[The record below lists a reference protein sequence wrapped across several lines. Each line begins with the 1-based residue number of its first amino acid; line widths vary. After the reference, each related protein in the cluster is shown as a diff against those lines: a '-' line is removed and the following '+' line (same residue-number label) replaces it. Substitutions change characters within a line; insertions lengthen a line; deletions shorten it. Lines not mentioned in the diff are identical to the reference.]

1 MVLSM
6 KRTGASWVTSF
17 AIVLLAYAVLSYSAD
32 LPTRQRIFEQVKKT
46 VEREYYDEALGG
58 VPWSDAVKKAESDIS
73 TASDEA
79 NFYAAMNRM
88 LAVLKDAHTGVSSP
102 TTVRNRKSPSRLAL
116 GFDARYL
123 DGKLAVTGVRPGS
136 AAADFGLQRGWLVR
150 SVSSS
155 AVPGTQELF
164 SNWMRELDLASL
176 CQSDGVSI
184 AFEDLTETVRNFKG
198 ACTALQKENRLEA
211 RREGNAVVVTFDRF
225 DAASAKWFEEVIDSN
240 LDTPLL
246 VLDLR
251 ENMGGAK
258 SALLQIASRLWPSKQ
273 LLGRSISRRGQKQD
287 WVAGGVRPFRGRL
300 TVLVDS
306 NTQSAAEIL
315 SAALQESGRAKVLG
329 RKTAGYVLVMISKPL
344 PDGGQ
349 LRFSVEDFVT
359 AKGRRLEGNS
369 VLPDESLP
377 LGLSEL
383 RSKQDS
389 DLARALA
396 TN

>member
-1 MVLSM
+1 M
-6 KRTGASWVTSF
+6 KRIGVSGFTSF
-17 AIVLLAYAVLSYSAD
+17 AIILLAYTAVSYSAD
-32 LPTRQRIFEQVKKT
+32 LATRQRIFELVKKT
-46 VEREYYDEALGG
+46 VERDYYDEALGG
-58 VPWSDAVKKAESDIS
+58 VPWGDAAKKAEVEIAA
-73 TASDEA
+73 ASDEA
-79 NFYAAMNRM
+79 SFYAAINRM
-88 LAVLKDAHTGVSSP
+88 LALLQDAHTGVASP
-102 TTVRNRKSPSRLAL
+102 TSVRNRKSPSRLAL

-123 DGKLAVTGVRPGS
+123 DAKLAVTGVRPGS
-136 AAADFGLQRGWLVR
+136 AAADFGLERGWLVR
-150 SVSSS
+150 SVQGA

-164 SNWMRELDLASL
+164 TNWMRELDLAAL
-176 CQSDGVSI
+176 CQGDGVSI
-184 AFEDLTETVRNFKG
+184 AFEDLTGTAKNFKG
-198 ACTALQKENRLEA
+198 ACTALQKDNRLEA
-211 RREGNAVVVTFDRF
+211 RREGNAVVVAFDRF

-251 ENMGGAK
+251 ENTGGAK

-287 WVAGGVRPFRGRL
+287 WAAGGVRPFRGRL

-329 RKTAGYVLVMISKPL
+329 RKTAGSVLVMISKPL

-349 LRFSVEDFVT
+349 LRLSIEDFVT
-359 AKGRRLEGNS
+359 AKGRRLEGNA

-383 RSKQDS
+383 RSKQDP